1 MARSVPR
8 LIAGIAAV
16 IFTLALAGAV
26 TSQLMLMSVLDTDR
40 AEQAADQIA
49 QSRFT
54 ADIVAQTVTRAVAP
68 VAGPDV
74 AAQLATAASTDPRV
88 ASTVS
93 AALLD
98 AHRQVVDR
106 EPGPPVTGNADV
118 NTAIARSVLDGAVAA
133 GVDLA
138 AVGLGGVTADDL
150 SLEAAAAGAELPSFV
165 PDDVPV
171 LGLRQIAETTRV
183 LALLVVFVAGA
194 VAVVAPPRP
203 GRGLAELGVSTMLV
217 CAVWLGGL
225 LLGGW
230 VIGLIDATLFGEM
243 LDQVWSDAVPSMLLL
258 TLAGVVIGVGL
269 WFGGLALDGFA
280 RSRRP
285 PPGIRY

>member
-1 MARSVPR
+1 MARSAPR
-8 LIAGIAAV
+8 LVAGIAAAV
-16 IFTLALAGAV
+16 VTVALTTVMAA
-26 TSQLMLMSVLDTDR
+26 QLMLMSVLDTAR

-54 ADIVAQTVTRAVAP
+54 AEIVAQTVTRAVAP
-68 VAGPDV
+68 VAGPEL
-74 AAQLATAASTDPRV
+74 AAQLATAASTDPLV

-98 AHRQVVDR
+98 AHRQMVERD
-106 EPGPPVTGNADV
+106 PGPSVDGNAEV
-118 NTAIARSVLDGAVAA
+118 NAAIVQSVLDGAGAA
-133 GVDLA
+133 GIDLA
-138 AVGLGGVTADDL
+138 AVGLDGVTLDDL
-150 SLEAAAAGAELPSFV
+150 PLDAAASGAGLPSVV
-165 PDDVPV
+165 PDDVPA

-183 LALLVVFVAGA
+183 LALLVLFGAGA
-194 VAVVAPPRP
+194 VAVVAHPRP
-203 GRGLAELGVSTMLV
+203 GRGVAELGISTILV
-217 CAVWLGGL
+217 CAVWLAGL
-225 LLGGW
+225 LVGGW

-243 LDQVWSDAVPSMLLL
+243 LDDVWSDAVPSMLLL
-258 TLAGVVIGVGL
+258 TLGGVVIGVGL